1 MIGRINAIERKIDNM
16 LNLHVIEPLMV
27 KEQILVTATES
38 IILLMRVD
46 DVVMKKPVDT
56 HGHTHTHLDLPHYH
70 KGGDKPHDHFDRL
83 GKQQRPMHHYY

>member
-1 MIGRINAIERKIDNM
+1 MVRINAIERKIDNM

-56 HGHTHTHLDLPHYH
+56 HGHTHTHLDVLHIIIREEINLMIISI
-70 KGGDKPHDHFDRL
+70 D
-83 GKQQRPMHHYY
+83 

>member
-1 MIGRINAIERKIDNM
+1 M

-56 HGHTHTHLDLPHYH
+56 HGHTHTHLDALHIIIREEINLMIISI
-70 KGGDKPHDHFDRL
+70 D
-83 GKQQRPMHHYY
+83 

>member
-1 MIGRINAIERKIDNM
+1 MVGINAIERKIDNM

-56 HGHTHTHLDLPHYH
+56 HGHTHTHLDSTHIIIREEINLMIISI
-70 KGGDKPHDHFDRL
+70 D
-83 GKQQRPMHHYY
+83 